1 MASDVLFTPF
11 TFKGLTLPNRIV
23 MAPMTRSFSP
33 GGIATDDVAAYYRR
47 RAENQVGLIV
57 TEGTG
62 VNRPASLN
70 DPGVPRF
77 HGDKELAAWGKVSD
91 EVHKADGLIAPQL
104 WHVGGVKTR
113 SEDWTPPG
121 PYDSPSGLSR
131 PEKKFGEPMS
141 DSDVADAIR
150 AFADAAAA
158 AKALGFDAIE
168 LHGAHGYL
176 IDQFFWDGT
185 NVREDAYGAKDLPGR
200 ARFASDILKA
210 VRKAVGP
217 DYPVIIRISQWKQ
230 QDYDVKLA
238 PTPKALEAWLGA
250 LVEAGADVL
259 HCSQRRFWEPEFEGS
274 DLNFAGWAKKVTGA
288 PTITVGSVG
297 LSGEFIA
304 AFAGEGSQPASI
316 DKLERMLDRGDFDM
330 VAVGRALLQDP
341 EWVVKIREG
350 RHDELTAFDREL
362 IQGAEYDLREKTEV
376 LSPALMYEAFNDTWH
391 ERAPLKSL
399 YDFLK

>member
-1 MASDVLFTPF
+1 MASDVLFSPF
-11 TFKGLTLPNRIV
+11 ALKGLTLPNRIV

-33 GGIATDDVAAYYRR
+33 GGVATEEVAAYYRR
-47 RAENQVGLIV
+47 RGENQVGLIL

-70 DPGVPRF
+70 DPNIPRF
-77 HGDKELAAWGKVSD
+77 HGDAELAAWKRVVD
-91 EVHKADGLIAPQL
+91 ETHAGGGLIAPQL
-104 WHVGGVKTR
+104 WHVGAVRARGD
-113 SEDWTPPG
+113 DWAPPG

-131 PEKKFGEPMS
+131 PESKFGEPMS
-141 DSDVADAIR
+141 DEDVADAIR

-185 NVREDAYGAKDLPGR
+185 NVREDAYGSKNLPGR
-200 ARFASDILKA
+200 ARFAADILRA
-210 VRKAVGP
+210 VRVAVGP
-217 DYPVIIRISQWKQ
+217 DYPVIIRVSQWKQ
-230 QDYDVKLA
+230 QDFAVKLA
-238 PTPKALEAWLGA
+238 HDPKALEAWLGA
-250 LVEAGADVL
+250 LVEAGADVI

-274 DLNFAGWAKKVTGA
+274 DLNFAGWAKKVTGV

-297 LSGEFIA
+297 LSGDFIA
-304 AFAGEGSQPASI
+304 GYAGEKSEPASL
-316 DKLERMLDRGDFDM
+316 DRLEEMLDRGDFDM

-350 RHDELTAFDREL
+350 RHSELSAFDRT
-362 IQGAEYDLREKTEV
+362 AMAT
-376 LSPALMYEAFNDTWH
+376 
-391 ERAPLKSL
+391 L
-399 YDFLK
+399 Y

>member
-70 DPGVPRF
+70 DPNVPRF
-77 HGDKELAAWGKVSD
+77 HGEAELAAWGKVAD
-91 EVHKADGLIAPQL
+91 EVHKVRGLIAPQL
-104 WHVGGVKTR
+104 WHVGAVKTR

-131 PEKKFGEPMS
+131 PEEAFGQPMT
-141 DSDVADAIR
+141 DAEVADAIR
-150 AFADAAAA
+150 AFADAAAE
-158 AKALGFDAIE
+158 AKRLGFDAVE

-200 ARFASDILKA
+200 ARFAGDILRA

-230 QDYDVKLA
+230 QDYAVKLA
-238 PTPKALEAWLGA
+238 QTPKALEAWLGA
-250 LVEAGADVL
+250 LVEAGADIL

-274 DLNFAGWAKKVTGA
+274 DLNFAGWAKKITGV

-304 AFAGEGSQPASI
+304 GFAGERSEPASI
-316 DKLERMLDRGDFDM
+316 EGLERMLDRGDFDL

-350 RHDELTAFDREL
+350 RHDELSAFDRS
-362 IQGAEYDLREKTEV
+362 AMAK
-376 LSPALMYEAFNDTWH
+376 
-391 ERAPLKSL
+391 L
-399 YDFLK
+399 Y